1 MMVQIKYSSV
11 NFQITSVVNELQIE
25 ILPEGSLVH
34 RHTSLLLDLRN
45 RAHVLRF
52 LNIVVDETPIVPYEV
67 QIYDSS
73 LSLRNFGIFFEGK
86 SRGPL
91 WTIIEN

>member
-1 MMVQIKYSSV
+1 M

-67 QIYDSS
+67 QNYDSL
-73 LSLRNFGIFFEGK
+73 LSLRNFGILGK
-86 SRGPL
+86 IL
-91 WTIIEN
+91 WTLVKYQKTDLRKK

>member
-1 MMVQIKYSSV
+1 MSGVYFSKFCKLYRLKVIHFWIENK
-11 NFQITSVVNELQIE
+11 FKLQITSVVNELSIE

-52 LNIVVDETPIVPYEV
+52 LNIIVDETPIIPYEV
-67 QIYDSS
+67 NQKKIY
-73 LSLRNFGIFFEGK
+73 
-86 SRGPL
+86 
-91 WTIIEN
+91 